1 MDAEA
6 LYADVFE
13 KYCSHVNPALA
24 KLVSFAGFGVEV
36 KAEGVWIEDHEGR
49 RFLDCLGGYGTF
61 AVGHRHPAVVGAV
74 KDQLDRMGLSGKA
87 FFSKPQADL
96 AARLA
101 ELAPGELQF
110 GFFCNSGAE
119 AVEAALKFAKAH
131 TGRSKIVSTKGSFHG
146 KTIGAL
152 SVSGREKYRKP
163 YLPLLAGVEFV
174 PYGDIA
180 AADQAIDSQTAAF
193 IAEPIQGEGGIIVP
207 PDGYLLALRRAC
219 DRHGALLIMDEVQTG
234 LGRTGH
240 WFGCNHEAVAPDLM
254 TLAKAIGGGVMPL
267 GVTLGT
273 PRIWES
279 VFGDNPLSHTSTFG
293 GNGLACTAGLATLDV
308 IESEGLLAKS
318 ERLGRRLLAGLR
330 KVGTDYPELV
340 GQVRGRGLMVGVEF
354 TMDEVGE
361 IVVAQLMKRGVCVAY
376 ALNNPRVLRFEPP
389 LIISEAEIDLAVT
402 AVAEAVEE
410 TAGLLLELA

>member
-1 MDAEA
+1 
-6 LYADVFE
+6 
-13 KYCSHVNPALA
+13 
-24 KLVSFAGFGVEV
+24 
-36 KAEGVWIEDHEGR
+36 
-49 RFLDCLGGYGTF
+49 
-61 AVGHRHPAVVGAV
+61 
-74 KDQLDRMGLSGKA
+74 
-87 FFSKPQADL
+87 
-96 AARLA
+96 
-101 ELAPGELQF
+101 
-110 GFFCNSGAE
+110 
-119 AVEAALKFAKAH
+119 
-131 TGRSKIVSTKGSFHG
+131 
-146 KTIGAL
+146 
-152 SVSGREKYRKP
+152 
-163 YLPLLAGVEFV
+163 
-174 PYGDIA
+174 
-180 AADQAIDSQTAAF
+180 
-193 IAEPIQGEGGIIVP
+193 
-207 PDGYLLALRRAC
+207 
-219 DRHGALLIMDEVQTG
+219 MDEVQTG